1 MVSIVIFDE
10 YGPALAENLVK
21 GLRNIDNKAYN

>member
-1 MVSIVIFDE
+1 MVSTVIFDG

-21 GLRNIDNKAYN
+21 GARNIDNKA

>member
-1 MVSIVIFDE
+1 MVFIVIFDE

-21 GLRNIDNKAYN
+21 GLRNIVNKA

>member
-1 MVSIVIFDE
+1 MVFIVIFDE
-10 YGPALAENLVK
+10 YGPALAENLLK

>member
-1 MVSIVIFDE
+1 MVSTVVSDE